1 MNRLRIIY
9 LILLVPVSL
18 TLGASVLIPMVYP
31 EGMLSDLDG
40 IVGAV
45 DHASLWTS
53 MDPFSGTLY
62 CVGDSTCHQMSTR
75 TFILNENQMPF
86 CIREISLIVGLF
98 IGILA
103 LVSRPEFLPSRKMI
117 VVGAAMILLS
127 PAQWIVSLG
136 IDIDS
141 MALISVVSV
150 ISGVGFSV
158 CLSALIQFLFRY
170 HNPRADML
178 S

>member
-53 MDPFSGTLY
+53 MDPFSRALY
-62 CVGDSTCHQMSTR
+62 CVGDSTCHQMSER

-117 VVGAAMILLS
+117 GRCDDSPFPGPVGRLSWHRHRLDGPDFSRVCNFWDWILRLLERVD
-127 PAQWIVSLG
+127 PI
-136 IDIDS
+136 
-141 MALISVVSV
+141 LI
-150 ISGVGFSV
+150 
-158 CLSALIQFLFRY
+158 
-170 HNPRADML
+170 
-178 S
+178 